1 MTGAASRPLGAVLAG
16 GRGRRFGSTS
26 KPTLKLIGR
35 PLIHYPLA
43 AIAAVLP
50 DPPVVVAKPD
60 TVLPPLPRG
69 VEVWR
74 EPEQP
79 SHPLVGIVYA
89 LEHAGVRA
97 VFVCGADMPLLDA
110 EEIAAIVHADAG
122 GAPALLPRVDD
133 RLQPLCALYSAAA
146 LPALRAALERIR
158 AAPESAPALTAIV
171 EALAPRVLDRHRA
184 EPYLNVN
191 APVDIGRADAALRA
205 RSGA

>member
-26 KPTLKLIGR
+26 KPALKLIGR
-35 PLIHYPLA
+35 PLIDYPLA
-43 AIAAVLP
+43 AIAAVLA
-50 DPPVVVAKPD
+50 DPPVVVAKPA
-60 TVLPPLPRG
+60 TVLPPLPRD

-79 SHPLVGIVYA
+79 SHPLVGIVHA
-89 LEHAGVRA
+89 LERAEGRA

-110 EEIAAIVHADAG
+110 EEIDAIVRADPG
-122 GAPALLPRVDD
+122 GALAVLPRVED
-133 RLQPLCALYSAAA
+133 RLQPLCALYSPAA
-146 LPALRAALERIR
+146 LTALAASLERIR
-158 AAPESAPALTAIV
+158 VEPEAAPSLTAVV
-171 EALAPRVLDRHRA
+171 EALAPRVLDRDRS

-191 APVDIGRADAALRA
+191 APVDLGRADAALRA